1 MDNYVDEL
9 SKILEKINCL
19 MDDIISCNEQL
30 LKKIK
35 AHNSGM
41 TESQNMDKES

>member
-9 SKILEKINCL
+9 SKLLEEINCL

-30 LKKIK
+30 LKK
-35 AHNSGM
+35 N
-41 TESQNMDKES
+41 

>member
-35 AHNSGM
+35 AYNNRVA
-41 TESQNMDKES
+41 ESLKEREE